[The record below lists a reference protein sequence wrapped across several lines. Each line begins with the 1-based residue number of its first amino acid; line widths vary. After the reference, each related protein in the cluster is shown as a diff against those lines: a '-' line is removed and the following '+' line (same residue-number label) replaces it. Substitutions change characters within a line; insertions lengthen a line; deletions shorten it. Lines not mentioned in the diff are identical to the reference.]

1 MAVMAGRPTDALWGI
16 GARTAKKLAAAGITT
31 VGQLARADPADLAG
45 RFGPTMGPWY
55 RAVALGAGGTE
66 VSAEPY
72 VARSRSRETTFQRDI
87 VERADLDEQL
97 VVLARRVAQD
107 VAAEGRPA
115 VRVGVKVLRPGLHPG
130 PQPHPARPDGQHPG
144 HHGIGADAA
153 GPVRTGP
160 PGAAAG
166 SGARCGCWQ
175 CGLDSTGRDERRRQ
189 ATTTA
194 ERLVPWRS
202 ASTEASGSS
211 SQRPPSA
218 RYRKACAPGPSLT
231 DTERVPLERRLKGC
245 AKGSQPFQSPTTE
258 TCPTSS
264 GRTNVILEPLL
275 LSTSTIVARPPPAG
289 ADPPM
294 RASLPEMTAAL
305 RRRSSRQVMG
315 AGSRAHIGC
324 RSGLRR
330 PRAV

>member
-87 VERADLDEQL
+87 VGRAQLDEQL

-115 VRVGVKVLRPGLHPG
+115 VRVGVKVRFAPFFTQTRSLPLPAPTASAEDITASARMLLDRFEPG
-130 PQPHPARPDGQHPG
+130 R
-144 HHGIGADAA
+144 
-153 GPVRTGP
+153 PVRLLGVA

-166 SGARCGCWQ
+166 SAGWIRPGEMNAGV
-175 CGLDSTGRDERRRQ
+175 RRR
-189 ATTTA
+189 
-194 ERLVPWRS
+194 
-202 ASTEASGSS
+202 
-211 SQRPPSA
+211 RPPSGWCPGGPPPPRRRA
-218 RYRKACAPGPSLT
+218 RRA
-231 DTERVPLERRLKGC
+231 
-245 AKGSQPFQSPTTE
+245 
-258 TCPTSS
+258 S
-264 GRTNVILEPLL
+264 GR
-275 LSTSTIVARPPPAG
+275 
-289 ADPPM
+289 
-294 RASLPEMTAAL
+294 
-305 RRRSSRQVMG
+305 RRRGTGR
-315 AGSRAHIGC
+315 RALPG
-324 RSGLRR
+324 
-330 PRAV
+330 RA

>member
-87 VERADLDEQL
+87 VERAELDEQL
-97 VVLARRVAQD
+97 VDLARRVAQD

-115 VRVGVKVLRPGLHPG
+115 VRVGVKVRFAPFFTQTRSLTL
-130 PQPHPARPDGQHPG
+130 PAPNDQRRG
-144 HHGIGADAA
+144 HHGVGADAA

-166 SGARCGCWQ
+166 RAGRIRPGEWNAGVSRRWPPSGWCRGCPVRSRRRARRASGRRRR
-175 CGLDSTGRDERRRQ
+175 GTGRR
-189 ATTTA
+189 A
-194 ERLVPWRS
+194 L
-202 ASTEASGSS
+202 
-211 SQRPPSA
+211 
-218 RYRKACAPGPSLT
+218 PG
-231 DTERVPLERRLKGC
+231 
-245 AKGSQPFQSPTTE
+245 
-258 TCPTSS
+258 
-264 GRTNVILEPLL
+264 
-275 LSTSTIVARPPPAG
+275 
-289 ADPPM
+289 
-294 RASLPEMTAAL
+294 
-305 RRRSSRQVMG
+305 
-315 AGSRAHIGC
+315 
-324 RSGLRR
+324 
-330 PRAV
+330 